1 MSQWRLGWYT
11 VCFYVLLVVGC
22 GGKTSLLTAW
32 CQIFPLWNT
41 MAPKSPSY
49 SSTACIKEISLPF
62 PSVWEAD
69 TCCGG
74 RIAHSCGRTT
84 GSTTCIFVG
93 EKIYVLGNF
102 LTGARNLTAGGF
114 PVKFKIQDSSCCKTR
129 AFSAY
134 NVHPAVQP
142 NINFFLGSLNGRHL
156 EKLEIDEIENLWSF
170 PFPRSF
176 GMFGIKEDAAYLFY
190 PFLCSVYL
198 PLQEG

>member
-1 MSQWRLGWYT
+1 MKYHDPKLTKLFQHCLHHRDESSIPKRLRGGH
-11 VCFYVLLVVGC
+11 LLWWSDC
-22 GGKTSLLTAW
+22 T
-32 CQIFPLWNT
+32 QLW
-41 MAPKSPSY
+41 K
-49 SSTACIKEISLPF
+49 
-62 PSVWEAD
+62 D
-69 TCCGG
+69 H
-74 RIAHSCGRTT
+74 RINDLHLR
-84 GSTTCIFVG
+84 G
-93 EKIYVLGNF
+93 EKIWPQQSHC
-102 LTGARNLTAGGF
+102 RWF
-114 PVKFKIQDSSCCKTR
+114 PRDQDSSCCKTR

-156 EKLEIDEIENLWSF
+156 EQLEIDEIENLWSF